1 MNIHSSID
9 VLRFIALSHIVVIL
23 YLFWKQ
29 RRNTLAVVS
38 IFFGLCVIGYLLADW
53 TYLQKFPA
61 VHMPILLFP
70 FAAPTLFWL
79 FSKALFDDQFRW
91 NNGLVRLLIAVILI
105 HYLVYFQYKFNFI
118 PQAESIDLLLGL
130 LVQLLSLAFI
140 MLGIFEAIHNK
151 AADLISER
159 LKFRNVF
166 IVVAASLMAITVLS
180 EVSLAGASPPVFL
193 NLFQKIAI
201 TGLTLYFSLH
211 LLKLKTGFFPDT
223 AIEATD
229 NQAPSAPVDEGLIER
244 LKDYMEVRQQWR
256 TEGLSIGKLA
266 ENLEVKEYRLRQTI
280 NQHLGYRNFN
290 EYINGF
296 RIREACKIL
305 ADPAKQHLSILE
317 IAYDLGFA
325 SLAPFNKVFKETT
338 GMTPSEWRRSKTI
351 DLP

>member
-9 VLRFIALSHIVVIL
+9 VLRFIALSHVVVIL

-29 RRNTLAVVS
+29 RKKPTAAVS

-53 TYLQKFPA
+53 AYLQQFPA
-61 VHMPILLFP
+61 IHVPILLFP
-70 FAAPTLFWL
+70 FAVPTLFWL

-91 NNGLVRLLIAVILI
+91 HKGFAQLLIGVILI
-105 HYLVYFQYKFNFI
+105 HYLVYFQHKYHFI
-118 PQAESIDLLLGL
+118 PLAESIDLLLGL

-159 LKFRNVF
+159 LQFRNVF
-166 IVVAASLMAITVLS
+166 VVVAASLMAITVLS

-201 TGLTLYFSLH
+201 TGLTLFFSLN
-211 LLKLKTGFFPDT
+211 LLAFKAGFFPDL
-223 AIEATD
+223 EVKATFD
-229 NQAPSAPVDEGLIER
+229 QPSIPIDKALMER
-244 LKDYMEVRQQWR
+244 LKDYMEIQQHWR
-256 TEGLSIGKLA
+256 TEGLSIRKLA
-266 ENLEVKEYRLRQTI
+266 EKMEVKEYRLRQTI

-296 RIREACKIL
+296 RIQEACKIL
-305 ADPAKQHLSILE
+305 TDPAKQHLTILE

-338 GMTPSEWRRSKTI
+338 GMPPSEWRRSKCVNT
-351 DLP
+351 P